1 MSDLPPQ
8 ASMIPSDLSRLPPP
22 PKDGFEP
29 NGGSNVASSQ
39 SATSMSPASIQSG
52 GNCMLRR
59 GGRRNS
65 NKKHSRKSH
74 KKHSRK
80 SHKKHSG
87 KSHRKHRK

>member
-1 MSDLPPQ
+1 MSDPLPPQ
-8 ASMIPSDLSRLPPP
+8 ASMVPSDLSRLPPP
-22 PKDGFEP
+22 PKDGFVS
-29 NGGSNVASSQ
+29 NGGVASSQ

-59 GGRRNS
+59 GG
-65 NKKHSRKSH
+65 SRKSH
-74 KKHSRK
+74 KKHVRKSHKKHVRK